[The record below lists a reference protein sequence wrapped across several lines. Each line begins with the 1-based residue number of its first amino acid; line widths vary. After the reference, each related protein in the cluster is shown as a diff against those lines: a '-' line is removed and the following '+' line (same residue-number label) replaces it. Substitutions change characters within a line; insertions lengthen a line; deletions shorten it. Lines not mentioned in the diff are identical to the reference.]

1 MPYVRRIPAVSFAP
15 QYWDMKT
22 AAPEH
27 IPKVIIFKNQPNWP
41 AIPTAERERSPS
53 CPTIMVSTRMKELV
67 SRFCIA
73 TGKASF
79 SAMRQK
85 PISPK
90 YFLNI

>member
-1 MPYVRRIPAVSFAP
+1 
-15 QYWDMKT
+15 
-22 AAPEH
+22 
-27 IPKVIIFKNQPNWP
+27 
-41 AIPTAERERSPS
+41 
-53 CPTIMVSTRMKELV
+53 MVSTRMKELV

-90 YFLNI
+90 YFLNIRPPVRS

>member
-1 MPYVRRIPAVSFAP
+1 M
-15 QYWDMKT
+15 
-22 AAPEH
+22 
-27 IPKVIIFKNQPNWP
+27 
-41 AIPTAERERSPS
+41 
-53 CPTIMVSTRMKELV
+53 MVSTRMKELV

-90 YFLNI
+90 YFLNMRPPVRVEKRY